1 MKIVSFFNSCTSTQ
15 NPFLYSR
22 LEAHPKRKQD
32 FGATIDVL
40 HKWKGNYDP
49 DEDPMQQLA
58 LMISRD
64 SVDQV
69 KAIVDNNDGLNLTAK
84 LTLVIHDAA

>member
-1 MKIVSFFNSCTSTQ
+1 MKIVSFYNSCYLTW
-15 NPFLYSR
+15 NPFSHSR
-22 LEAHPKRKQD
+22 FENFKNRIQYRE
-32 FGATIDVL
+32 ATIDVL

>member
-1 MKIVSFFNSCTSTQ
+1 MTIVSFCNSCTSTQ

-22 LEAHPKRKQD
+22 LEARPKRKQD